1 MKVENQFKCNI
12 FHEAAKHNNTE
23 IIEII
28 AQKFKSI
35 YNSNFSKILVFLI
48 KRKRFERVHG
58 KSNSI

>member
-1 MKVENQFKCNI
+1 MKVENQFKCTI

-28 AQKFKSI
+28 AQKFKGI

-58 KSNSI
+58 KSN